1 MVSNWLNN
9 HILSYNA
16 KILYLIGFN
25 MLVEFAVENFKSIR
39 NEARLNLVAS
49 RGDEQR
55 DTHLVKP
62 ELSGDVHNEPL
73 VRSTAIYGPNAA
85 GKSNLVNALDAMQ
98 YIVTRST
105 EHIGE
110 LPVTPFLLDPDCEDE
125 ATMLEVLC
133 IAEGVRYQYGFRA
146 TQHHVTDEWLFA
158 WPRGRLQVWFE
169 RTEKEWK
176 FGPKLT
182 GDKKVWQ
189 RATRPNALYLST
201 AISLNSE
208 QLRPIYDWFDERLKV
223 VDARGWANFYS
234 MSWCRDQRKS
244 EIVDFLNV
252 ADLGI
257 ADVRVVEKEIQPRLL
272 RRDMDPDRKQH
283 LVHKRPGKKISEV
296 RLIHDTGN
304 SSPSELQ
311 LRDESDGTQR
321 IFALAGPWIDSLKN
335 GNVIVFDE
343 LHASLHPALVKFLVD
358 QFHDPKLNARGAQLV
373 FTTHD
378 TSILNQDVFR
388 RDQIWFCERNE
399 RQETHLFPLTDFSP
413 RKGLEN
419 LERSYLGGRYGALPI
434 IEQRI

>member
-1 MVSNWLNN
+1 
-9 HILSYNA
+9 
-16 KILYLIGFN
+16 
-25 MLVEFAVENFKSIR
+25 MLVDFAVENFKSIR
-39 NEARLNLVAS
+39 DEARLNLVAG
-49 RGDEQR
+49 RGGEQR

-62 ELSGDVHNEPL
+62 ELSGDVHNVPL
-73 VRSTAIYGPNAA
+73 VRSAAIYGPNAA
-85 GKSNLVNALDAMQ
+85 GKSNLVNALGAMQ
-98 YIVTRST
+98 HVVTRST
-105 EHIGE
+105 EHIDE

-146 TQHHVTDEWLFA
+146 TRHHVTDEWLFA

-189 RATRPNALYLST
+189 RATRPNSLYLST
-201 AISLNSE
+201 AVSLNSE
-208 QLRPIYDWFDERLKV
+208 QLRPVYDWFDKRLQV
-223 VDARGWANFYS
+223 AGAQGWINSFS
-234 MSWCRDQRKS
+234 MSWCRGQRKS
-244 EIVDFLNV
+244 EIVDFLNA

-257 ADVRVVEKEIQPRLL
+257 TDVRVVEKEFQAR
-272 RRDMDPDRKQH
+272 RFQRDMDPGRQEFLEEK
-283 LVHKRPGKKISEV
+283 LAGKKFPEL
-296 RLIHDTGN
+296 RLNHDTGN
-304 SSPSELQ
+304 SFPSELQ
-311 LRDESDGTQR
+311 LRDESGGTQR
-321 IFALAGPWIDSLKN
+321 IFALAGPWLDSLKN

-343 LHASLHPALVKFLVD
+343 LHASLHPGLVRFLVD
-358 QFHDPKLNARGAQLV
+358 QFHDPRLNAKGAQLV

-399 RQETHLFPLTDFSP
+399 KQETRFFPLTDFSP

-419 LERSYLGGRYGALPI
+419 LERSYLSGRYGALPNCDR
-434 IEQRI
+434 RI